1 MFHTNKSVLL
11 YGSETW
17 REGDINSMKSIQVF
31 VNKCLRNILGI
42 RWLDTIS
49 NSNLWRK
56 TIKQQP
62 VETTIGTYRWN
73 WLGHTLRK
81 PNTNTT
87 RQALK
92 WNPQGHWKR
101 GRPKNTWHRVLTSDL
116 ENLGRRETYC
126 KRQKKMESHCSR
138 PMSPMGRSGLSQVS
152 QGCIMSHWVA
162 DWLFR
167 WWSKAANNV
176 SGMEITEANNVEME

>member
-1 MFHTNKSVLL
+1 MKTARQEKGRRSKLLPFKPSVERQALRTSTKLRLL
-11 YGSETW
+11 SVSHQQVSTPVWVWNLE
-17 REGDINSMKSIQVF
+17 RDINSMKSIQVF

-42 RWLDTIS
+42 RWPDTIS

-87 RQALK
+87 RQALE

-116 ENLGRRETYC
+116 GKLGETRNLL
-126 KRQKKMESHCSR
+126 QK
-138 PMSPMGRSGLSQVS
+138 
-152 QGCIMSHWVA
+152 
-162 DWLFR
+162 
-167 WWSKAANNV
+167 
-176 SGMEITEANNVEME
+176 TEEDGKPL

>member
-1 MFHTNKSVLL
+1 MGLKP
-11 YGSETW
+11 GE
-17 REGDINSMKSIQVF
+17 RERDINSMKSIQVF

-49 NSNLWRK
+49 NSILWRK

-87 RQALK
+87 RQSLGVESTRTLK
-92 WNPQGHWKR
+92 ARK
-101 GRPKNTWHRVLTSDL
+101 
-116 ENLGRRETYC
+116 
-126 KRQKKMESHCSR
+126 
-138 PMSPMGRSGLSQVS
+138 
-152 QGCIMSHWVA
+152 
-162 DWLFR
+162 
-167 WWSKAANNV
+167 SKEHLA
-176 SGMEITEANNVEME
+176 